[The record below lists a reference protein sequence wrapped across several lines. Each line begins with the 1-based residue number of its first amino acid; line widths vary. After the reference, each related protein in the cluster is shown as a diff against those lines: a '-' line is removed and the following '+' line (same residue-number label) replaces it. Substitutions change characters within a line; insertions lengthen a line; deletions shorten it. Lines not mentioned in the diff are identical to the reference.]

1 MTASVMLLRR
11 GKTRQDFRIISIL
24 TKIFRKKSEKKVRGF
39 EKDGGGVYSISSFV
53 YRGKLW

>member
-1 MTASVMLLRR
+1 MEVSLRR
-11 GKTRQDFRIISIL
+11 SKTRQYFRIISIL